1 MFNVTEMDNE
11 IGKVLLLRPDIEY
24 KSPHRAAETPG
35 SSLRPT
41 TAVTPLANSSIWIAL
56 VLPGERS
63 GEPRQ
68 AAAAASSRTGSAAAT
83 TISATYAAL
92 FGH

>member
-1 MFNVTEMDNE
+1 MDNE
-11 IGKVLLLRPDIEY
+11 IGKVLLLRADIEY

-41 TAVTPLANSSIWIAL
+41 TAVTPLANPSTCIEL
-56 VLPGERS
+56 VLPGEER
-63 GEPRQ
+63 GEIRQ
-68 AAAAASSRTGSAAAT
+68 AAAAAPSSWTGSAAAT